1 MLRMI
6 AGKLDVQRYTA
17 KTDHCAYP
25 RGTQGLRLQFRLHL
39 VLNKWNAGSG
49 SSWRKEVE
57 GLGNTGYLRDDGE
70 PTWIPLG
77 RVFNQYKLAKL
88 PYFLTI

>member
-57 GLGNTGYLRDDGE
+57 GLGNVDIFSWVGIYDGTKNINWKHVE
-70 PTWIPLG
+70 KGETM
-77 RVFNQYKLAKL
+77 QQS
-88 PYFLTI
+88 